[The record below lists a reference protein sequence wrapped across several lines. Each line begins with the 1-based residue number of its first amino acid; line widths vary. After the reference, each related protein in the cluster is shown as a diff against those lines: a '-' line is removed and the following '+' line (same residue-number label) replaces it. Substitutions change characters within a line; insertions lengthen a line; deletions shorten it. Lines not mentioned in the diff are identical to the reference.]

1 MISIE
6 EKLQVFKQSLLNKE
20 RKNGKKIIDEAK
32 IKKEALIAD
41 SLETIKKEKKSIE
54 DRSNRSIFRDRNK
67 ILAEGKNK
75 AKALELEERS
85 RILLDFNQLIQATA
99 KEYLTTAGYRKYLSD
114 CIETIPEIFGEKK
127 QLVVFVNQRDSDL
140 TKAFFETKLAT
151 YTVEYREEIKETMG
165 GIIVEDSDGRI
176 YCDFTVENLIKTNYK
191 TIGMM
196 MNKLMENKV
205 V

>member
-6 EKLQVFKQSLLNKE
+6 EKLLVFKKSLLNKE
-20 RKNGKKIIDEAK
+20 RKNGKKMIDEAK
-32 IKKEALIAD
+32 IKKEALVTD
-41 SLETIKKEKKSIE
+41 SLENIRKEKKNIE
-54 DRSNRSIFRDRNK
+54 NRSNRSIFRDRNK

-75 AKALELEERS
+75 AKAMELEARS
-85 RILLDFNQLIQATA
+85 RILLDFNQLIQAKA
-99 KEYLTTAGYRKYLSD
+99 KEYLTPAGYRKYLSD
-114 CIETIPEIFGEKK
+114 CIETIPEIFGKK
-127 QLVVFVNQRDSDL
+127 TQLVVFINQRDL
-140 TKAFFETKLAT
+140 NQIKALFETKLAA

-165 GIIVEDSDGRI
+165 GMIVEDSDGRI

-196 MNKLMENKV
+196 LNELMENKV